1 MSRILRRP
9 LFRGGPVSSYGTGI
23 ASGLAD
29 GGRVGYNQAG
39 LVTWQDVLKSS
50 GQDMMKGSDLLKLNP
65 NLKLNPKTLYS
76 SKDSVGMDF
85 GQSPSEMA
93 DSFSEGS
100 TYMKWLEEKG
110 KPEEFETE
118 TIASGETKFKV
129 DEDGNRIPIK
139 KDDVS
144 LKDFAEKT
152 RIEKIT
158 ESDPQ
163 GDLEAMGITATVSE
177 DGTGTGTNILE
188 ERRKEK
194 LLPGVSTEPSGPVN
208 NQGNLDNQ
216 PASYEINAD
225 DVRAQAAL
233 FNELLNEGY
242 EKDKKS
248 AQISDASDYA
258 LKFFQSTVGEGKGIK
273 EAAGDVAGYAL
284 AKPSKTEAVKAG
296 QKKTKQTATVM
307 AINEA
312 IAQGKSERDIDMLIA
327 KSGLDLKNKKALVDY
342 GQTLTKG
349 FSALAGH
356 VAESKAIGFAGRLK
370 DGLRKSG
377 LIGYPTETVTSVE
390 MKDKFE
396 FDPAEDVGKIFIETD
411 TETAYIFD
419 KNGKK
424 TPVA

>member
-29 GGRVGYNQAG
+29 NRRVGLDNGGFLPAWAKGGDARGYAI
-39 LVTWQDVLKSS
+39 
-50 GQDMMKGSDLLKLNP
+50 GSDLVNQSITQPMDLT
-65 NLKLNPKTLYS
+65 NLRQVMGANQNWLTQDVEKE
-76 SKDSVGMDF
+76 VG
-85 GQSPSEMA
+85 
-93 DSFSEGS
+93 SEGDVI
-100 TYMKWLEEKG
+100 TV
-110 KPEEFETE
+110 
-118 TIASGETKFKV
+118 TK
-129 DEDGNRIPIK
+129 
-139 KDDVS
+139 
-144 LKDFAEKT
+144 
-152 RIEKIT
+152 
-158 ESDPQ
+158 
-163 GDLEAMGITATVSE
+163 GDLFEEESKIKSDKQKRADEMGVTVQQMEAIDKENLSNQGVKDYEVEKMMAGVIDMNQE
-177 DGTGTGTNILE
+177 NNNNNNNNNI
-188 ERRKEK
+188 
-194 LLPGVSTEPSGPVN
+194 N
-208 NQGNLDNQ
+208 NQ
-216 PASYEINAD
+216 PERYEINAD

-233 FNELLNEGY
+233 FDELLNEGY
-242 EKDKKS
+242 EKDKRS
-248 AQISDASDYA
+248 AQIGDASDYA
-258 LKFFQSTVGEGKGIK
+258 LQFFKSTVGEGKGIK
-273 EAAGDVAGYAL
+273 EAAGDVAGRAL
-284 AKPSKTEAVKAG
+284 AGPSRTEKVQEGK
-296 QKKTKQTATVM
+296 KKTKQTATVM

-312 IAQGKSERDIDMLIA
+312 IAQGKSARDIDMLIA
-327 KSGLDLKNKKALVDY
+327 KSGLDLDNKKALVDY

-349 FSALAGH
+349 FNALAGH

>member
-29 GGRVGYNQAG
+29 NRRVGLDNGGFLPAWAKGADARGYKIGSELYPDTVDQGTFDIND
-39 LVTWQDVLKSS
+39 LKNTIVT
-50 GQDMMKGSDLLKLNP
+50 
-65 NLKLNPKTLYS
+65 
-76 SKDSVGMDF
+76 
-85 GQSPSEMA
+85 
-93 DSFSEGS
+93 
-100 TYMKWLEEKG
+100 
-110 KPEEFETE
+110 
-118 TIASGETKFKV
+118 
-129 DEDGNRIPIK
+129 NRNILDKKQFIPIGSE
-139 KDDVS
+139 DNQ
-144 LKDFAEKT
+144 DFIAKTTEDIYLENVEKQKAKEKEAEE
-152 RIEKIT
+152 R
-158 ESDPQ
+158 
-163 GDLEAMGITATVSE
+163 GITVQEMEAIDRENLSSQGIGDVE
-177 DGTGTGTNILE
+177 
-188 ERRKEK
+188 KEK
-194 LLPGVSTEPSGPVN
+194 MMAGVLNMNDEN
-208 NQGNLDNQ
+208 NPPPPP
-216 PASYEINAD
+216 PAETAERYEINAD
-225 DVRAQAAL
+225 DVREQAAL
-233 FNELLNEGY
+233 FDKLLNEDY
-242 EKDKKS
+242 EKDKRS

-258 LKFFQSTVGEGKGIK
+258 LQFFKSTIGEGKGIK
-273 EAAGDVAGYAL
+273 EAAGDVAGRAL
-284 AKPSKTEAVKAG
+284 ATPSRTEKVQEGK
-296 QKKTKQTATVM
+296 KKTKQTATVM

-312 IAQGKSERDIDMLIA
+312 IAQGKSARDIDMLIA
-327 KSGLDLKNKKALVDY
+327 KSGLDLDNKKALVDY

-349 FSALAGH
+349 FNALAGH